1 MSHINVDFSPAQCL
15 RAVPSRGSL
24 RPDGTSRFSVRD
36 YCCFLTTTLMVFMA
50 GSVSHAQ
57 PSQPGPGARVITLD
71 DALTLA
77 GPKSEQVT
85 IAEAGVTRAE
95 SEQRRAHSEW
105 LPQLSASASYD
116 RALASEFSG
125 IFDSTGPSCTPLT
138 IDNQAPLSD
147 RVAEIERALRDCP
160 PTGSLFG
167 GGTDDEDSTRS
178 LPFGRSNTYRLNL
191 AFSQNVYTGGRL
203 QAQEVRARLGR
214 ENAALTLSS
223 TRAQVA
229 LDVAQAYF
237 DAVLSDHL
245 AVI

>member
-71 DALTLA
+71 DALMLA
-77 GPKSEQVT
+77 GPKSELVT

-95 SEQRRAHSEW
+95 SEQRRVHSEW
-105 LPQLSASASYD
+105 LPQVSALASYD

-125 IFDSTGPSCTPLT
+125 LFDSFGPSCTPLT
-138 IDNQAPLSD
+138 IDTQAPLTN

-160 PTGSLFG
+160 PAGNVFG
-167 GGTDDEDSTRS
+167 GASENADGEA
-178 LPFGRSNTYRLNL
+178 LPFGRPNTYRLNL
-191 AFSQNVYTGGRL
+191 AFSQTIYTGGRL
-203 QAQEVRARLGR
+203 RAQDDRARLGQT
-214 ENAALTLSS
+214 NATLNLGS
-223 TRAQVA
+223 TRAQLA
-229 LDVAQAYF
+229 LDV
-237 DAVLSDHL
+237 
-245 AVI
+245 